1 IEALTGE
8 AARLYI
14 EGQAKV
20 ARALAQGFKI
30 QPADVPARVE
40 SLTASVK
47 TLEKQ
52 VAELKKQV
60 ALGGGAGGGAAPE
73 EIGGIK
79 LIARVLDGVDGKG
92 LRGVAEDFRKQ
103 VGSGVVALIGVTDG
117 KAAVTVAA
125 TSDMAGQV
133 NAADLA
139 RAAVLAMGGQGAGG
153 KPDFAQGGAP
163 DGSKA
168 EAGLD
173 AVRAALKG

>member
-1 IEALTGE
+1 MPARVEALTG
-8 AARLYI
+8 
-14 EGQAKV
+14 
-20 ARALAQGFKI
+20 
-30 QPADVPARVE
+30 
-40 SLTASVK
+40 SVK
-47 TLEKQ
+47 ALEKQ
-52 VAELKKQV
+52 VAELKKQL
-60 ALGGGAGGGAAPE
+60 ALGGGSGASAAPE
-73 EIGGIK
+73 EIGGVK

-117 KAAVTVAA
+117 KAAVTVAV
-125 TSDMAGQV
+125 TSDVVGKV

-168 EAGLD
+168 EDGLA
-173 AVRAALKG
+173 AVRAALG